1 MLSWHQSCAR
11 PADVDR
17 FVYPLG
23 NRWARERSPYKIS
36 QKFVSLSSALPAL
49 FGKQLPEILSQV
61 TWSSTQIAAY
71 RHPWSIFGAYF
82 ARFQVSPFGF
92 HSLEPRVP
100 RSFTDDVLLE
110 MRATPA
116 CRLFNQL
123 MQRCKPRTFSQYRC
137 YGSCWT
143 DVCRSLSVG
152 SKRLDLFRAMNGTLP
167 LLSGRALVTRKRIF
181 NTVYVPVT
189 SRSACDV
196 LSNLLLITCRTL

>member
-11 PADVDR
+11 PADVER

-23 NRWARERSPYKIS
+23 NRWARERSPHKIS

-49 FGKQLPEILSQV
+49 FGKQLPEVLSQV

-92 HSLEPRVP
+92 HSLELRVP
-100 RSFTDDVLLE
+100 RSFTDDVLIE

-123 MQRCKPRTFSQYRC
+123 MQRCKPRTFFQHRRC
-137 YGSCWT
+137 GFCQTS
-143 DVCRSLSVG
+143 VCRSLPFG
-152 SKRLDLFRAMNGTLP
+152 SNRLDLFHAINSTLP
-167 LLSGRALVTRKRIF
+167 QVVNRAIAAKQQIF
-181 NTVYVPVT
+181 KAVHVQVN
-189 SRSACDV
+189 SRAAGNA
-196 LSNLLLITCRTL
+196 LNNLLLTACRTL

>member
-11 PADVDR
+11 PADVER

-23 NRWARERSPYKIS
+23 NRWARERSPHKIS

-49 FGKQLPEILSQV
+49 FGKQLPEVLSQV

-92 HSLEPRVP
+92 HSLELRVP
-100 RSFTDDVLLE
+100 RSFTDDVLIE

-123 MQRCKPRTFSQYRC
+123 MQRCKPRTFFRYHMS
-137 YGSCWT
+137 GSCRT
-143 DVCRSLSVG
+143 SVCHLLSMG
-152 SKRLDLFRAMNGTLP
+152 SKRLELFHAMAGTSLKHV
-167 LLSGRALVTRKRIF
+167 GRPIIAHRLIF
-181 NTVYVPVT
+181 TAVQMRVS

-196 LSNLLLITCRTL
+196 LDTLLFCTCRML